1 MHPDRCHDNKTT
13 TYVVDFA
20 NESSEILEAFQ
31 TYYQTAQLSEAT
43 DPNLILDLKTKLDV
57 QNHYDENE
65 IDRVVGVLLNPNAKQ
80 SQLISALEPVAQ
92 RLMNTYKEARQKL
105 RDAENYNDPDSA
117 KQAKEELEALTLFR
131 RDMGTYVRFYTF
143 LSQIFDY
150 GNSSLEKRALFYKRL
165 LPLLEFEREI
175 NTVDLSKVVLTH
187 HNLRNL
193 GERNLALG
201 GSKTLPPSK
210 PGGGSVNEKEKARL
224 AEIISKLND
233 LFTGDLTDDDKLTYV
248 GTVIKNKLLED
259 KALQSQAASNTKE
272 QFSSSPDLM
281 PKQLDAVIKSLDVHQ
296 SMSSQVVND
305 VSLQKRMLELLLGNL
320 NLYEDLK
327 ARAGKAN

>member
-224 AEIISKLND
+224 AEIILKLND

>member
-1 MHPDRCHDNKTT
+1 M
-13 TYVVDFA
+13 VDFA

>member
-1 MHPDRCHDNKTT
+1 M
-13 TYVVDFA
+13 
-20 NESSEILEAFQ
+20 
-31 TYYQTAQLSEAT
+31 
-43 DPNLILDLKTKLDV
+43 
-57 QNHYDENE
+57 
-65 IDRVVGVLLNPNAKQ
+65 VGVLLNPNAKQ

-105 RDAENYNDPDSA
+105 RNAEDYNDADSA
-117 KQAKEELEALTLFR
+117 KQAKDELDALTLFR

-150 GNSSLEKRALFYKRL
+150 GNSGVEKRALFFKRL
-165 LPLLEFEREI
+165 LPLLEFEREV

-201 GSKTLPPSK
+201 GSKPLPPSK
-210 PGGGSVNEKEKARL
+210 PGEGLVQEKEKALL

-233 LFTGDLTDDDKLTYV
+233 LFTGDLTDEDKLTYV

-281 PKQLDAVIKSLDVHQ
+281 PKQLDAVITSLDAHQ

-320 NLYEDLK
+320 NLYEDLR
-327 ARAGKAN
+327 ARAGEAS